1 MYLATRRTAAP
12 AEPTAPA
19 PPTPS
24 QEGDRS
30 AVVALGLTSFWTD
43 LASEMVA
50 AVLPLY
56 LVARV
61 GFDVGSYGLFDGA
74 MAAAAIVVILVGGA
88 VTDRTRRPKP
98 VAVAGYAVS
107 GVSRLGLVWAVAPV
121 AFLLLDRVGKGL
133 RVAPRDALI
142 AAHAPRHALASAF
155 AVHRALDTAGALAG
169 PLIAFAVLQ
178 LVPGDFALLFQLS
191 VLGSVL
197 GIVVLVV
204 GVPAPAR
211 TPAPVTTLAAEAP
224 TGAPTGAA
232 THAGRRVAA
241 AGAVLG
247 AATVSDG
254 LLFLAMWRLADLDPA
269 VFPLL
274 FAGSAVSYLLLG
286 IPFGRLADRI
296 GRSRLLVPA
305 HGALLA
311 VYALLWA
318 TEPSGWTVAACLALH
333 GLYYAGTDGVYSA
346 TAAAIAPPHR
356 RGQVIGRVLFGVAA
370 GRLVGGALFG
380 AVWLRAGLDTALAL
394 AAGLLVLAAVAA
406 ARLLRPV
413 HPEDR

>member
-1 MYLATRRTAAP
+1 MYLATRRQEAP
-12 AEPTAPA
+12 ASA
-19 PPTPS
+19 PPTPTAHP
-24 QEGDRS
+24 ERTGNRS

-155 AVHRALDTAGALAG
+155 AVHRTLDTAGALAG

-178 LVPGDFALLFQLS
+178 LVPGDFSLLFQLS

-197 GIVVLVV
+197 GLVVLIV
-204 GVPAPAR
+204 GVPAPALAR
-211 TPAPVTTLAAEAP
+211 PTAPTPAPSPGSAP
-224 TGAPTGAA
+224 TGPT

-311 VYALLWA
+311 VYALLWS
-318 TEPSGWTVAACLALH
+318 TEPSGWTVAGCLALH

-346 TAAAIAPPHR
+346 TAAAIAPTHQ
-356 RGQVIGRVLFGVAA
+356 RGRVIGRVLFGVAA

-394 AAGLLVLAAVAA
+394 AAGLLVVAAVVAA
-406 ARLLRPV
+406 CLLRPV